1 MSEHEL
7 AVQSL
12 YIAQYSARWAR
23 YAVWIYG
30 VSAVIGLV
38 AAMATLW
45 AVLVARKG
53 LSSWKDQHI
62 SVAKAEWIASLVNY
76 ASGLSSLPD
85 LIDWRNLGDAKHV
98 ERIAFLQ
105 YECIKCW
112 KVLQV
117 HLSQNP
123 ALEKEFHERYDLKWA
138 TFVVNSHNAYMNR
151 QMPKEALKKICIDLY
166 NT

>member
-1 MSEHEL
+1 MSEHEI
-7 AVQSL
+7 AVQAL
-12 YIAQYSARWAR
+12 YAAQYSARWTR

-30 VSAVIGLV
+30 ISAVISFM
-38 AAMATLW
+38 AAVATLW

-76 ASGLSSLPD
+76 ASGLSSLPQ
-85 LIDWRNLGDAKHV
+85 LIDWRNVGDAKHV
-98 ERIAFLQ
+98 ERISQLQ

-112 KVLQV
+112 KILQV
-117 HLSQNP
+117 HLSQNQVQ
-123 ALEKEFHERYDLKWA
+123 EKEFYERYNLKWA
-138 TFVVNSHNAYMNR
+138 AFGLNYHNAYMSKQISR
-151 QMPKEALKKICIDLY
+151 DDLKKICIDLY